1 MHYVKRLRGLSTD
14 ASLSL
19 AQMALAWFA
28 MRDEFT
34 IAIAGSTW
42 PANITANAAAGDLGL
57 EPDRIAALDAL
68 DPPAHQGPV

>member
-1 MHYVKRLRGLSTD
+1 MKRLRGLSTG

-19 AQMALAWFA
+19 AQMALAWVA

-34 IAIAGSTW
+34 IAIVGSTS
-42 PANITANAAAGDLGL
+42 PANTTANAAAGDLDL
-57 EPDRIAALDAL
+57 APDRVAALDAL